1 MLRQNSHVRI
11 NQSGAKNGIGS
22 VENLNADQICGSSGN
37 SQPVPERQVA
47 DPKCEQLNTL
57 HSPHRSIAI
66 GVNLNQHRSNNSQ
79 YNPLENPRNSNINL
93 IAEVVG
99 DFVEA
104 VITSLFGS

>member
-1 MLRQNSHVRI
+1 MSRQNSHVRI
-11 NQSGAKNGIGS
+11 NQS
-22 VENLNADQICGSSGN
+22 DCRRGN

-47 DPKCEQLNTL
+47 NPKFEQPSNS
-57 HSPHRSIAI
+57 HGPRRNIAI
-66 GVNLNQHRSNNSQ
+66 GVNPNQDSNNSQ
-79 YNPLENPRNSNINL
+79 YNPLENPKNSNTNS